1 MVPRSACE
9 ERIVLVTVQC
19 PEGLQNI
26 KDLIGQWDV
35 MVLFISEEEG
45 PDPLLLIQFIPPQ
58 TRQRFTIR
66 KVRSRTLT
74 ADTTTNE
81 AFGSFLCRAS
91 KKSGNWFHSSV
102 GVVAGFAIEPI
113 DQVLIGLDGNH
124 LT

>member
-1 MVPRSACE
+1 MS
-9 ERIVLVTVQC
+9 VQC
-19 PEGLQNI
+19 PESLQNI
-26 KDLIGQWDV
+26 RVLIGQWDV
-35 MVLFISEEEG
+35 VILFVREEG
-45 PDPLLLIQFIPPQ
+45 GLDPLLHIQFIPPK
-58 TRQRFTIR
+58 TRQRVHNQESEEQDF
-66 KVRSRTLT
+66 T
-74 ADTTTNE
+74 ADITTNE